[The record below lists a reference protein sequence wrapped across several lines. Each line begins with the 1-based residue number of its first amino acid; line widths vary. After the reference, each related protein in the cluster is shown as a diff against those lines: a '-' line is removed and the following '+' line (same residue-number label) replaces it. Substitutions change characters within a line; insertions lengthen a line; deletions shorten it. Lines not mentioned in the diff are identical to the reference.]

1 VTLLTKQNPDGSPT
15 YLITP
20 RLVAEFEIM
29 IDSLYETI
37 NQEYGYEASLA
48 DITYDVKSYEDRGMV
63 IKF

>member
-1 VTLLTKQNPDGSPT
+1 
-15 YLITP
+15 
-20 RLVAEFEIM
+20 M